1 MRSWC
6 KASPQQGKVFIC
18 GGFNGQEC
26 LNTAEYFDPVTSQWT
41 LITSMNNRR
50 SGVGVIAYNGCLY
63 ALGGFN
69 GVTRMNT
76 GERYC
81 PRTRQWMDIPEMYS
95 PRSNFATE
103 IIDDML
109 FAIGGFNGVTTI
121 FNVECY
127 DSTADEW
134 YDATDMSLYRSA
146 LSACVVKG
154 LPNVQDY
161 IYQNRVVNDSDI
173 STTVDPPLTTEAET

>member
-1 MRSWC
+1 
-6 KASPQQGKVFIC
+6 
-18 GGFNGQEC
+18 
-26 LNTAEYFDPVTSQWT
+26 
-41 LITSMNNRR
+41 MNNRR
-50 SGVGVIAYNGCLY
+50 SGVGVIAYNDCIY

-69 GVTRMNT
+69 GVTRMNS
-76 GERYC
+76 GERFC
-81 PRTRQWMDIPEMYS
+81 PRTRQWADIPEMYS

-109 FAIGGFNGVTTI
+109 FTIGGFNGVTTI

-127 DSTADEW
+127 DSQADEW

-154 LPNVQDY
+154 LSNVHEY
-161 IYQNRVVNDSDI
+161 IYQNRTVRTNDQ
-173 STTVDPPLTTEAET
+173 